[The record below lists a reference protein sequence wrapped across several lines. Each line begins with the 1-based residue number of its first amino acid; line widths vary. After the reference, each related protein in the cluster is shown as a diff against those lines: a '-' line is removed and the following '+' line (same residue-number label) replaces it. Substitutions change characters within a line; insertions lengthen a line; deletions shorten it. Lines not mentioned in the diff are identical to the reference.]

1 MMQPMPTND
10 LNELGCFDV
19 GMDSGFGNTG
29 FGNGVEEGTYYEGFS
44 PDQYYDGD
52 RRMSVLDSR

>member
-1 MMQPMPTND
+1 MPTND
-10 LNELGCFDV
+10 LNELGCFDG